1 MEDNVMEAVKERA
14 GTAPAEAANPTP
26 PGLRQAMQDAYM
38 VPLWESPTAHKL
50 DVAREQ
56 AHLWPWHETR
66 PIMMATAEVRS
77 PKVVER
83 RVISLVNPKSK
94 SAEDEAT
101 AGVLNATLQMLL
113 PGERA
118 RPHRHSM
125 NALRFVLEGNGGE
138 TIVDGKHCAMTP
150 GDLII
155 TPAWCWHEHVSSGTA
170 PTIWLDVLDV
180 ALHLSLGTDDFQPG
194 PVRDLRPQCDDAA
207 FAAVGVMPC
216 IDADERS
223 YSPYFRYPWTDAVT
237 ALEAAPQDADG
248 SRRARYVNPLS
259 GGPVMSLID
268 CTLVEL
274 EAAKPTRAFRSSAS
288 TVCCVVEG
296 GGASEIGG
304 KTINWEPKDVFTV
317 PQGAWVS
324 HRASADNARIFMV
337 SNREVYRRL
346 GLLTEA
352 WRD

>member
-1 MEDNVMEAVKERA
+1 MNVVIEVRNDETNALP
-14 GTAPAEAANPTP
+14 PA
-26 PGLRQAMQDAYM
+26 LRKAMRETHM

-56 AHLWPWHETR
+56 AHIWPWRETR
-66 PIMMATAEVRS
+66 PIMIATAEVRS

-101 AGVLNATLQMLL
+101 SGAVNATLQMLL

-125 NALRFVLEGNGGE
+125 NALRFVLEGEGAE
-138 TIVDGKHCAMTP
+138 TIVDGKHCAMRP

-155 TPAWCWHEHVSSGTA
+155 TPAWCWHEHISQGEA

-180 ALHLSLGTDDFQPG
+180 ALHLFLGTDEFQPG
-194 PVRDLRPQCDDAA
+194 PVRDLPQQYDDAV
-207 FAAVGVMPC
+207 FSTVGIMPSVG
-216 IDADERS
+216 ADKRS
-223 YSPYFRYPWTDAVT
+223 YSPYFRYPWHDAVR
-237 ALEAAPQDADG
+237 ALQAAPKEPDG

-259 GGPVMSLID
+259 GEPAMSLLD
-268 CTLVEL
+268 CTLLEL
-274 EAAKPTRAFRSSAS
+274 ERSMPTRAFRSSSSA
-288 TVCCVVEG
+288 VCCVVEG
-296 GGASEIGG
+296 SGTSEIGG
-304 KTINWEPKDVFTV
+304 KTINWEPKDVFTL
-317 PQGAWVS
+317 PHGTWFS
-324 HRASADNARIFMV
+324 HRAQSDNARIFMA

-346 GLLTEA
+346 GLLTESHQ
-352 WRD
+352 D

>member
-1 MEDNVMEAVKERA
+1 MEAVKELTGA
-14 GTAPAEAANPTP
+14 APAEAANPTP
-26 PGLRQAMQDAYM
+26 PGLRQAMRDAHM

-56 AHLWPWHETR
+56 AHIWPWRQTR
-66 PIMMATAEVRS
+66 PIMTATAEVRS

-101 AGVLNATLQMLL
+101 AGVITATLQMLL

-138 TIVDGKHCAMTP
+138 TIVDGKPCAMTP

-155 TPAWCWHEHVSSGTA
+155 TPAWCWHEHVSHGTA

-180 ALHLSLGTDDFQPG
+180 ALHLALGTDDFQPG
-194 PVRDLRPQCDDAA
+194 PVRDLQPQVEDAA

-216 IDADERS
+216 IDAGERA
-223 YSPYFRYPWTDAVT
+223 YSPYFRYPWRDAVA
-237 ALEAAPQDADG
+237 ALNAAPKDADG
-248 SRRARYVNPLS
+248 SRRVRYVNPLN
-259 GGPVMSLID
+259 GAPAMSLLD
-268 CTLVEL
+268 STLIEL
-274 EAAKPTRAFRSSAS
+274 EGGKPTRVFRSSAS
-288 TVCCVVEG
+288 AVCCVVEG
-296 GGASEIGG
+296 SGASEIGG
-304 KTINWEPKDVFTV
+304 KTIAWEPKDVFTL

-324 HRASADNARIFMV
+324 HRAGTDGARIFMV
-337 SNREVYRRL
+337 TNREVYRRL
-346 GLLTEA
+346 GLLTESF
-352 WRD
+352 RD